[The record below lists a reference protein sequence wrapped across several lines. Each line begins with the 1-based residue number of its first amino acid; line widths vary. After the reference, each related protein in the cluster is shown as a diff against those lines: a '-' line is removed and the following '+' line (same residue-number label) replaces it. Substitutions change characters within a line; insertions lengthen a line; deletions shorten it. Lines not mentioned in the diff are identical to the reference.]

1 MAGEIL
7 FTVDVNGEQA
17 AVAQAIAS
25 TEGIKSWWTDRCEGD
40 GSEGGTIKP
49 AFPVAPMPFELRV
62 DEATDSSVRWTST
75 GEFPPHW
82 TGSEVSWQI
91 VGNPDGPGVLVN
103 FRHAGFPT
111 DEGIGMVAYTWGQ
124 LMTSLK
130 TYVESGNAEPL
141 FTS

>member
-1 MAGEIL
+1 MAGEIV

-25 TEGIKSWWTDRCEGD
+25 TEGIRAWWTDRCEGD
-40 GSEGGTIKP
+40 GSEGGTIRP

-75 GEFPPHW
+75 GDFPPHW
-82 TGSEVSWQI
+82 VGSEVSWQ
-91 VGNPDGPGVLVN
+91 VAPNPDGPGVLVN
-103 FRHAGFPT
+103 FKHAGFPT
-111 DEGIGMVAYTWGQ
+111 DEGIGMVAYTWGR

-130 TYVESGNAEPL
+130 TYVESGNAAPL